1 MKTTGQC
8 RLCQKEAELQ
18 LGHVIPRF
26 AVKWMK
32 QTSATGYF
40 RGVDNPKRAQETTRY
55 HLLCHDCEQILCRDE
70 KMVAEQIFVP
80 YHDHDATTFKYGP
93 WLTRFLAGLHWK
105 VLATR
110 SATYS
115 AKVSELFA
123 GVEEELRL
131 HLLGQSENAG
141 RAEFHLFFGGPMIDA
156 SRSLPPEMNWYFART
171 FDATPIYSLQDTAGA
186 YAKLAKIMTF
196 SFFTPLDPQ
205 NEDWKGTRVFESGT
219 LQTPQQIATTSI
231 GPFLE
236 SRAEV
241 VEKTLSALTARDKQR
256 INDSVLANPRRALSS
271 ESYRTRLADQE
282 LTERLEAARREQLHA
297 ELADMRGRDRN
308 RRCPCGSGKKYKKCH
323 GK

>member
-1 MKTTGQC
+1 
-8 RLCQKEAELQ
+8 
-18 LGHVIPRF
+18 
-26 AVKWMK
+26 
-32 QTSATGYF
+32 
-40 RGVDNPKRAQETTRY
+40 
-55 HLLCHDCEQILCRDE
+55 
-70 KMVAEQIFVP
+70 MVAEQIFVP